1 MVDDLLTGDLL
12 PERDEDRLLDV
23 IGQTGCV
30 CPSRATDGVANEA
43 TVLTD
48 QRLEASV
55 GLPGIHRGVRAL

>member
-1 MVDDLLTGDLL
+1 
-12 PERDEDRLLDV
+12 
-23 IGQTGCV
+23 
-30 CPSRATDGVANEA
+30 VANEA